1 MKLLPRKSGYL
12 ASIIAFVS
20 LTALAITVYTIS
32 LPLST
37 DHHLPD
43 PASTVSPDSLNKSR
57 PQSADTTFNGLVQKA
72 EAFLKANNLEAG
84 LEQLEKAQK
93 LKPTDKTVNARIAQV
108 KGMIAE
114 NSKKQ
119 ADFRN
124 SLIAGDAAFQKKD
137 YLNAKAYYQISL
149 NLLPGDSAA
158 REKLKKTMDLIRSQK
173 ASNTLYDVAV
183 ANADRLFQAGEY
195 DRANE
200 EYQNASHILP
210 SEQYPKQKINEIVKI
225 KVEQQMT
232 DGEYTTSIKNGDQYY
247 KAKNWQ
253 PALLEYQNASKLRPQ
268 EKYPK
273 DRIAELT
280 LLVADQ
286 RTKDEAYTK
295 LIANAD
301 QLFSAKSYPA
311 ARKEYVNAS
320 KIKPD
325 QNYPKNK
332 IVEIDRL
339 LAALAKTQK
348 DYEQYVSLA
357 DSFYIDKNFIRA
369 RDYYTLALNVKPGE
383 SYPKTMLEK
392 VNPLVAGQEAGEKA
406 KEESYQ
412 SAIAVA
418 DKEFSGKNY
427 EQAKKEYQRASDI
440 KPAEAYP
447 KGKIAEIDKLTA
459 DQQAAALLAAAAKQ
473 KELEMLQL
481 AELAAAAVKQKE
493 LE

>member
-232 DGEYTTSIKNGDQYY
+232 DGEYATSIKNGDQFY

-268 EKYPK
+268 
-273 DRIAELT
+273 RRT
-280 LLVADQ
+280 RRRTWVAL
-286 RTKDEAYTK
+286 RTKSC
-295 LIANAD
+295 L
-301 QLFSAKSYPA
+301 
-311 ARKEYVNAS
+311 
-320 KIKPD
+320 
-325 QNYPKNK
+325 
-332 IVEIDRL
+332 
-339 LAALAKTQK
+339 
-348 DYEQYVSLA
+348 
-357 DSFYIDKNFIRA
+357 
-369 RDYYTLALNVKPGE
+369 
-383 SYPKTMLEK
+383 
-392 VNPLVAGQEAGEKA
+392 
-406 KEESYQ
+406 
-412 SAIAVA
+412 
-418 DKEFSGKNY
+418 
-427 EQAKKEYQRASDI
+427 
-440 KPAEAYP
+440 
-447 KGKIAEIDKLTA
+447 
-459 DQQAAALLAAAAKQ
+459 
-473 KELEMLQL
+473 
-481 AELAAAAVKQKE
+481 
-493 LE
+493 